1 MTERPEITYKVVE
14 VAPVTEESLQAALN
28 ERTAGGWS
36 FESLHFVMREGSHR
50 PAMAYLFFT
59 RGPVPSR
66 RAEGQPEEAGPQRA
80 EEEAGSARRRAEA
93 KPEQS
98 EAPGGTKAPPVR

>member
-59 RGPVPSR
+59 RDG
-66 RAEGQPEEAGPQRA
+66 
-80 EEEAGSARRRAEA
+80 
-93 KPEQS
+93 
-98 EAPGGTKAPPVR
+98 APAPPPK